1 MSTPPMAR
9 VEIPAKYSFLFEP
22 SRYKVIFGG
31 RGRAASWSIARIL
44 LIQGHQTPQRILCTR
59 EFQSSIADSVH
70 QLLSD
75 QINKMGLGADYKIL
89 QSEIRHWNGTR
100 FFFEGTRLNMPKI
113 KSYEGIDKCW
123 VEEAEKMSDR
133 SWEILIPTVR
143 KAGSEF
149 YVSFNPDQATD
160 PTFKRFVGEQDNLI
174 ARPDGF
180 IASPIPDARVMF
192 STWRDNPWFPEE
204 LRKEMEYLR
213 RVDPDAAAHVWDG
226 LCRIIS
232 NAQILAGKWEV
243 GNFTEE
249 QLRGADGP
257 YYGADW
263 GFSQDPSAAGRCWV
277 KDRKLWIDYEV
288 YGVGVELNELAGFF
302 RAIPGIDKH
311 VIRADNSRPET
322 ISHVRQAGL
331 NITAADKW
339 KGSVEDGIAF
349 LRSFEKII
357 IHERCKH
364 TIQEA
369 KLYSYKL
376 DRLTQDVLPIVVDKH
391 NHMWD
396 LFRYALAP
404 MIRGKKVARLL
415 LPNKR

>member
-1 MSTPPMAR
+1 MAQI
-9 VEIPAKYSFLFEP
+9 EIPRKYAFLFEP

-31 RGRAASWSIARIL
+31 RGRAASWSIARAL
-44 LIQGHQTPQRILCTR
+44 LIQGHEKPQRILCTR

-75 QINKMGLGADYKIL
+75 QINLMGFGKTYKIL
-89 QSEIRHWNGTR
+89 QNEIRHWNGTR
-100 FFFEGTRLNMPKI
+100 FFFEGTRHNITKI

-123 VEEAEKMSDR
+123 VEEAEKLSGR

-143 KAGSEF
+143 KDGSEF
-149 YVSFNPDQATD
+149 YVSFNPDQPTD
-160 PTFKRFVGEQDNLI
+160 PTFTRFVGTQEKGAVD
-174 ARPDGF
+174 PGGF
-180 IASPIPDARVMF
+180 VDSPIPDARVMF

-226 LCRIIS
+226 FCRTIS

-243 GNFTEE
+243 GSFTD
-249 QLRGADGP
+249 QHLRDADGP

-263 GFSQDPSAAGRCWV
+263 GFSQDPTAIGRCWV
-277 KDRKLWIDYEV
+277 KDRKLYIDHEA
-288 YGVGVELNELAGFF
+288 YGVGVELDETPALF
-302 RAIPGIDKH
+302 RSIPGVDKH

-322 ISHVRQAGL
+322 ISHIRKAGF

-339 KGSVEDGIAF
+339 PGSVEDGIAF
-349 LRSFEKII
+349 LRSFEKIV

-369 KLYSYKL
+369 RLYSYKT
-376 DRLTQDVLPIVVDKH
+376 DRLTGDVLPVVLDKH
-391 NHMWD
+391 NHMID
-396 LFRYALAP
+396 LLRYALAP
-404 MIRGKKVARLL
+404 LIRGKKEVRTLL
-415 LPNKR
+415 RSIR

>member
-1 MSTPPMAR
+1 MAQI
-9 VEIPAKYSFLFEP
+9 EIPQKYAFLFEP

-31 RGRAASWSIARIL
+31 RGRAASWSIARTL
-44 LIQGHQTPQRILCTR
+44 LIQGCEKPLRILCTR

-75 QINKMGLGADYKIL
+75 QIIRLGFEKDYRIL
-89 QSEIRHWNGTR
+89 KTEICHKNGSR
-100 FFFEGTRLNMPKI
+100 FFFEGTRHNIAKI

-123 VEEAEKMSDR
+123 VEEAEKMSGR

-143 KAGSEF
+143 KDGSEF
-149 YVSFNPDQATD
+149 YVSFNPDQPTD
-160 PTFKRFVGEQDNLI
+160 PTFTRFVGTQEGV
-174 ARPDGF
+174 AVAAGGF
-180 IASPIPDARVMF
+180 VESPIPEARVMF

-226 LCRIIS
+226 FCRTIS

-243 GNFTEE
+243 GSFTDYN
-249 QLRGADGP
+249 LRGADGP
-257 YYGADW
+257 YYGVDW
-263 GFSQDPSAAGRCWV
+263 GFSQDPTAIGRCWV
-277 KDRKLWIDYEV
+277 KDRKLYIDYEA
-288 YGVGVELNELAGFF
+288 YGVGVELDETPALF
-302 RAIPGIDKH
+302 RSIPGADKH
-311 VIRADNSRPET
+311 ILRADNSRPET
-322 ISHVRQAGL
+322 ISHIRKAGF

-339 KGSVEDGIAF
+339 PGSVEDGIAF

-364 TIQEA
+364 TNQEA
-369 KLYSYKL
+369 RLYSYKT
-376 DRLTQDVLPIVVDKH
+376 DRLTGDVLPVVLDKH

-404 MIRGKKVARLL
+404 IIRGKKEVRIIH
-415 LPNKR
+415 

>member
-1 MSTPPMAR
+1 MAR
-9 VEIPAKYSFLFEP
+9 IEIPEKYAFLFEP
-22 SRYKVIFGG
+22 ARYKVIYGG
-31 RGRAASWSIARIL
+31 RGRAASWSIARTL
-44 LIQGHQTPQRILCTR
+44 LIQGHQSPQRILCTR

-75 QINKMGLGADYKIL
+75 QINLMGFGKDYKIL
-89 QSEIRHWNGTR
+89 QNEIRHRNGSK
-100 FFFEGTRLNMPKI
+100 FFFEGTHHNITKI

-123 VEEAEKMSDR
+123 VEEAEKLSNR
-133 SWEILIPTVR
+133 SWEILIPTIR
-143 KAGSEF
+143 KEGSEF
-149 YVSFNPDQATD
+149 YVSFNPDQPTD
-160 PTFKRFVGEQDNLI
+160 PTFKRFVGPQDELTI
-174 ARPDGF
+174 GPDGF
-180 IASPIPDARVMF
+180 VQSPIPNARVML

-226 LCRIIS
+226 FCRTIS

-243 GNFTEE
+243 GTFTD
-249 QLRGADGP
+249 QHLRGADGP

-263 GFSQDPSAAGRCWV
+263 GFSQDPTAIGRCWV
-277 KDRKLWIDYEV
+277 KDRKLWIDHEA
-288 YGVGVELNELAGFF
+288 YGVGVELDETPALF
-302 RAIPGIDKH
+302 RSIPGVDKH

-322 ISHVRQAGL
+322 ISHIRKAGF

-339 KGSVEDGIAF
+339 PGSVEDGIAF

-369 KLYSYKL
+369 RLYSYKT
-376 DRLTQDVLPIVVDKH
+376 DRLTGDVLPIVLDKH
-391 NHMWD
+391 NHMID
-396 LFRYALAP
+396 LLRYALAP
-404 MIRGKKVARLL
+404 LIRGKKEVRIIH
-415 LPNKR
+415 

>member
-1 MSTPPMAR
+1 MAR
-9 VEIPAKYSFLFEP
+9 IEIPEKYSFLFDP
-22 SRYKVIFGG
+22 ARYKVVFGG
-31 RGRAASWSIARIL
+31 RGRGASWSIARTL
-44 LIQGHQTPQRILCTR
+44 LIQGHEKPQRILCTR

-75 QINKMGLGADYKIL
+75 QIKLMDFEKDYKIL
-89 QSEIRHWNGTR
+89 LNEIRHWNGSR
-100 FFFEGTRLNMPKI
+100 FFFEGTRHNITKI
-113 KSYEGIDKCW
+113 KSYEGVDKCW
-123 VEEAEKMSDR
+123 VEEAEKLSDR

-149 YVSFNPDQATD
+149 YVSFNPDQPTD
-160 PTFKRFVGEQDNLI
+160 PTYKRFVGSQDELI
-174 ARPDGF
+174 IGPDGF
-180 IASPIPDARVMF
+180 INSPVPEARVMF
-192 STWRDNPWFPEE
+192 SSWRDNPWFPEE
-204 LRKEMEYLR
+204 LHKEMEYLR

-226 LCRIIS
+226 LCRTIS

-243 GNFTEE
+243 GSFTDAD
-249 QLRGADGP
+249 LVGADGP

-263 GFSQDPSAAGRCWV
+263 GFSQDPSALGRCWI
-277 KDRKLWIDYEV
+277 KNRKLWIDHEV
-288 YGVGVELNELAGFF
+288 YGVGVELNEIAPFF
-302 RAIPGIDKH
+302 RQIPGADRH

-322 ISHVRQAGL
+322 ISHVRQGGL
-331 NITAADKW
+331 NVTAADKW
-339 KGSVEDGIAF
+339 PGSVEDGIAF

-369 KLYSYKL
+369 RLYSYKI
-376 DRLTQDVLPIVVDKH
+376 DRLSGDVLPIVVDKH

-404 MIRGKKVARLL
+404 MIRRQADVNVRWL
-415 LPNKR
+415 